1 MENKLIPSFVI
12 FALTLVFCPIAS
24 ASKSNSEVCKSLKS
38 GAYLTDEKFNQVNGK
53 INLGTISASW
63 GDLDYSGIK
72 YYIVAPK
79 EYSDGAMPALIG
91 FSVELREAAFS
102 CRGFAIFEARFGLN
116 AHNFGP
122 GSFSFRYPLM
132 LLNKESLPVNV
143 RAPERVVGN
152 LKTGWLNLLLNEKQV
167 SGFELGAAAAGSVKV
182 KFINSGNSILA
193 TEKWT
198 ATDEQNDILLIK
210 NHCANIELKPG
221 AACEAEFKWNSGK
234 GGKSS
239 YASWAVDTKNPDR
252 TLEVI
257 VEERNGALLLGIR
270 N

>member
-1 MENKLIPSFVI
+1 MKNKLISSIVI
-12 FALTLVFCPIAS
+12 CALTLAFCPNAS
-24 ASKSNSEVCKSLKS
+24 ASKFNSEVCTSLKR
-38 GAYLTDEKFNQVNGK
+38 GAYLTDEKFNGVNGE

-63 GDLDYSGIK
+63 DDLDYSGIK
-72 YYIVAPK
+72 YYVVAPK
-79 EYSDGAMPALIG
+79 GYSDGAMAPLIG
-91 FSVELREAAFS
+91 FSVELREAGFS
-102 CRGFAIFEARFGLN
+102 CRGYAIFEARFCLN
-116 AHNFGP
+116 VHNFGP
-122 GSFSFRYPLM
+122 GSFSFSYPLM

-143 RAPERVVGN
+143 RAPEKIVGN
-152 LKTGWLNLLLNEKQV
+152 LKTGWLNSLFNEKPV
-167 SGFELGAAAAGSVKV
+167 SGLELGPAAAGSAKV

-198 ATDEQNDILLIK
+198 ATDEQSDILLIK
-210 NHCANIELKPG
+210 NRCANIELKPG